1 MHDVIDPSEVDAE
14 HWPRIDVMLRILA
27 TRLTHA
33 AEGRERPLDEVL
45 GYLRQRLREPQNE
58 ESLQALVHE
67 LTTAMRSLEA
77 DMQPPPA
84 EAAPAAQADQPSRAG
99 ATLLDLIDQLEPD
112 HSTCAEWAQLRAE
125 IAASRNLDQV
135 PAQAA
140 MLARL
145 LNQDQ
150 QQRARQLVA
159 VQQLLTQ
166 VIAQLGELAQ
176 YLECADADR
185 ADGVSARQALDRNLT
200 SEMDALGTRLQAAPE
215 LNSLQTE
222 IQQRMQAISSYL
234 KAFHDQEDARAR
246 LWRTRS
252 EQMDRRIHE
261 LERSTQDMEVS
272 LRKEHQRATTDPL
285 TGIANRL
292 VFEQRMA
299 EVCQQ
304 AQAGRVACLLVLD
317 IDHFK
322 RINDQYGHAAGDRAL
337 CIVARQLATVLRPD
351 DVLARYGGE
360 EFTVILSGADL
371 QAGRQKAESLRR
383 QIEATSFRGRQ
394 KPVRIT
400 LCCGVTGVGAGDT
413 PATVFARAD
422 RALYLAKERGR
433 NRVEAQ

>member
-1 MHDVIDPSEVDAE
+1 MHDVIDPSEAE
-14 HWPRIDVMLRILA
+14 AGRWPRVDVMLRMLA

-33 AEGRERPLDEVL
+33 AEGRASTLDETL
-45 GYLRQRLREPQNE
+45 GDLRQRLREPQDE
-58 ESLQALVHE
+58 ESLQALVHG
-67 LTTAMRSLEA
+67 LTVAMRSLEA
-77 DMQPPPA
+77 DTQPPPA
-84 EAAPAAQADQPSRAG
+84 DTAPANQATRTG

-112 HSTCAEWAQLRAE
+112 QAASAEWARLRAE
-125 IAASRNLDQV
+125 IAASRDLDQL
-135 PAQAA
+135 PTQAA

-145 LNQDQ
+145 LNQAQ
-150 QQRARQLVA
+150 QQRATQLA
-159 VQQLLTQ
+159 AIQQLLTQ
-166 VIAQLGELAQ
+166 VTAQLGELAQ
-176 YLECADADR
+176 YLERADADQVE
-185 ADGVSARQALDRNLT
+185 GVNARQALDRNLT

-215 LNSLQTE
+215 LDSLQTE
-222 IQQRMQAISSYL
+222 IQQRMQAISSHL
-234 KAFHDQEDARAR
+234 KAFHEQEDARAR
-246 LWRTRS
+246 VWQTRS

-261 LERSTQDMEVS
+261 LERSAQDMEVS

-292 VFEQRMA
+292 VFEQRMV

-304 AQAGRVACLLVLD
+304 AQAGRTACLLILD

-337 CIVARQLATVLRPD
+337 CIVSRQLGAVLRLG

-360 EFTVILSGADL
+360 EFAVILSGADL
-371 QAGRQKAESLRR
+371 EAGRQKAEALRK
-383 QIEATSFRGRQ
+383 QIETTIFRGRH

-400 LCCGVTGVGAGDT
+400 LCCGVSEVGAGDT

-422 RALYLAKERGR
+422 RALYLAKDRGR

>member
-1 MHDVIDPSEVDAE
+1 MHDVIDLWEADAE
-14 HWPRIDVMLRILA
+14 HWPRVDVMLRILA

-33 AEGRERPLDEVL
+33 AEGRSPPLDDAL
-45 GYLRQRLREPQNE
+45 GNLRQRLREPQDE

-77 DMQPPPA
+77 DTGPPPA
-84 EAAPAAQADQPSRAG
+84 GAPAGLADQPSRAG

-112 HSTCAEWAQLRAE
+112 QSAGAEWAQLRSE
-125 IAASRNLDQV
+125 IAAGRDLDQL
-135 PAQAA
+135 PAQAT

-150 QQRARQLVA
+150 QQRTRQLAA

-166 VIAQLGELAQ
+166 VTTQLGELAQ
-176 YLECADADR
+176 YLERADADQ
-185 ADGVSARQALDRNLT
+185 ADGVNARQALDRNVT
-200 SEMDALGTRLQAAPE
+200 SAMDALGTRLQAVPE

-222 IQQRMQAISSYL
+222 IQQRMQAISSHL
-234 KAFHDQEDARAR
+234 KVFHEQEDARAR
-246 LWRTRS
+246 IWQIRS

-261 LERSTQDMEVS
+261 LERSAQDMEVS
-272 LRKEHQRATTDPL
+272 LRKEHRRATTDPL

-292 VFEQRMA
+292 VFDQRMG

-304 AQAGRVACLLVLD
+304 AQAGRVACLLILD

-337 CIVARQLATVLRPD
+337 CIVARQLSTVLRPD

-360 EFTVILSGADL
+360 EFAVILSGADL
-371 QAGRQKAESLRR
+371 EAGRQKGEALRK
-383 QIEATSFRGRQ
+383 QIETTSFRGRQ

-400 LCCGVTGVGAGDT
+400 LCCGVTEVGANDT

-422 RALYLAKERGR
+422 RALYQAKDRGR